1 MTEQKPSYK
10 TREENRGANLS
21 DYRPFIVLI
30 IIAALAALATCAA
43 MGVITLMGW
52 MHFFMGFFLCVFA
65 MLKLFHPA
73 AFADGFQ
80 MYDLLGKRSRAY
92 AYIYPYI
99 ELLLGLGFLSFF
111 LPTVIY
117 TATIVVLGF
126 GAIGV
131 ISALKK
137 GLDINCPCMGSV
149 LDVPLSTVTLTEDIG
164 MAAMA
169 AAMLAMI
176 LA

>member
-1 MTEQKPSYK
+1 MDNRSPSYK
-10 TREENRGANLS
+10 TRVENRGANIS
-21 DYRPFIVLI
+21 DYRPLIVLI
-30 IIAALAALATCAA
+30 AITALAALAVTVS
-43 MGVITLMGW
+43 MGVISWMGW
-52 MHFFMGFFLCVFA
+52 MHYFMGFFLCIFA

-80 MYDLLGKRSRAY
+80 MYDLLGKRSSTY

-99 ELLLGLGFLSFF
+99 ELLLGLGYLSFF
-111 LPTVIY
+111 LPKLIFS
-117 TATIVVLGF
+117 ATILVMGF
-126 GAIGV
+126 GAFGV

-164 MAAMA
+164 MVLMA
-169 AAMLAMI
+169 GFMLIMVI
-176 LA
+176 